1 MSWDDDVARLLRYFR
16 KRMEELESIT
26 LSLLGA
32 TPEPSYIAHSDISSR
47 VRQLVDGVIEPI
59 ISVYDEGETLL
70 IAVSLPGASR
80 DSISV
85 KVYPDHI
92 EVEADISE
100 ETVRRALG
108 SLYWSRFVRRY
119 RGSYPLPV
127 PVDPSTAETS
137 LRGDI
142 LLIRVKKLK
151 RTVEPGQ
158 T

>member
-1 MSWDDDVARLLRYFR
+1 MSWDDDVTRLLRYFKR
-16 KRMEELESIT
+16 RMEELESIT

-32 TPEPSYIAHSDISSR
+32 APEPPYIAPSDISSR

-59 ISVYDEGETLL
+59 ISIYDEGKTLL

-85 KVYPDHI
+85 RVYPDHI

-127 PVDPSTAETS
+127 LVDPNTAETS

-142 LLIRVKKLK
+142 LLIRVKKLE
-151 RTVEPGQ
+151 RMDEPSRV
-158 T
+158 